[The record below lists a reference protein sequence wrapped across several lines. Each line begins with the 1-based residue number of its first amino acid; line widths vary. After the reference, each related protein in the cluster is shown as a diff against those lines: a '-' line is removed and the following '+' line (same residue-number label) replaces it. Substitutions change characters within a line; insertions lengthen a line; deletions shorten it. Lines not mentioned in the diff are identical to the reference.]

1 VHQNRPGI
9 STVPP
14 TDSEPAQDSIR
25 EIESRQDEVLQ
36 QLELLEQRITALLAD
51 YASKP
56 ASVKKAA

>member
-1 VHQNRPGI
+1 M
-9 STVPP
+9 PP